1 MKKIMRNNGP
11 SLFSLAV
18 LALLFWGPAPL
29 EGQEKR
35 FYLTPFVGV
44 QSDLRFGRL
53 VPLPNT
59 ADVPEVKVLL
69 EHKQPA
75 LGLSLGYRL
84 NGHFDLEGTALFAR
98 SRIVNDVG
106 IGIGGNPLGRM
117 AVSDATFYS
126 VSGSLL
132 YNFRSE
138 GFSPYLGAGA
148 GAAILDTET
157 IGSAIRPQLLLR
169 AGAKFPL
176 TSRLGLILDVR
187 DSIAFLKYAEDFSVA
202 FPMIYRFDFKKNQHS
217 LGVSLGLRY
226 YY

>member
-1 MKKIMRNNGP
+1 MKEIMRNSG
-11 SLFSLAV
+11 SSFFSLAV
-18 LALLFWGPAPL
+18 LAMLFWGPTPL

-35 FYLTPFVGV
+35 FYLMPFVGV
-44 QSDLRFGRL
+44 QSDIRFGRL

-59 ADVPEVKVLL
+59 ADVPEIKVLM

-84 NGHFDLEGTALFAR
+84 NGHLDLEGTALFAR

-106 IGIGGNPLGRM
+106 IGIGGNPLGR
-117 AVSDATFYS
+117 VGISDANFYS

-148 GAAILDTET
+148 GAAILNTHRM
-157 IGSAIRPQLLLR
+157 GSSTRPQLLLR
-169 AGAKFPL
+169 AGAKFPV
-176 TSRLGLILDVR
+176 TNRLGLILDVR
-187 DSIAFLKYAEDFSVA
+187 DSVTFLRYAEDFNVA
-202 FPMIYRFDFKKNQHS
+202 FPMIYRFDFNKNQHT

>member
-1 MKKIMRNNGP
+1 MKRTMRNSGP

-18 LALLFWGPAPL
+18 LAMLFCGPTPL

-35 FYLTPFVGV
+35 FYLTPIVGV

-59 ADVPEVKVLL
+59 ADVPEIKVLL
-69 EHKQPA
+69 EYKQPA

-84 NGHFDLEGTALFAR
+84 NGHLDLEGTALFAR

-106 IGIGGNPLGRM
+106 IGIGGNPLGRVG
-117 AVSDATFYS
+117 VSDANFYS
-126 VSGSLL
+126 VSGCLL

-138 GFSPYLGAGA
+138 GYSPYLGAGA

-157 IGSAIRPQLLLR
+157 IGSATRPQLLLR
-169 AGAKFPL
+169 AGIKFPL
-176 TSRLGLILDVR
+176 TNRLGLVLDVR
-187 DSIAFLKYAEDFSVA
+187 DSVTFLKYGEDFSIA

-226 YY
+226 HY